1 MFQGSADVGRGAD
14 GGNACRLQ
22 RAEFVRRRAFAAGD
36 NRAGMPHAF
45 ARRGGNARDV
55 GDDGFVHVRFD
66 VFGRFFFGGAA
77 DFADHDD
84 AFGLRVGLEGGED
97 VHEAGAVNR
106 VATNTN
112 AGGLAEADA
121 GGLVHGFVGQRAGSG
136 DDADHAGL
144 VNVAGHDA
152 HFAFAGGDDAGAV
165 RPDEADVR
173 AAQGGFDFEHVQHRD
188 AFGDA
193 GDDFNAGIDR
203 LKDGVGG
210 KCGRHEDHRG
220 VGAGRGDGFVAV
232 VEDRAV
238 EVALSAFAGGNAADE
253 LGAVSNRLFAV
264 EGAL

>member
-1 MFQGSADVGRGAD
+1 
-14 GGNACRLQ
+14 
-22 RAEFVRRRAFAAGD
+22 
-36 NRAGMPHAF
+36 MPHAF
-45 ARRGGNARDV
+45 AGRGGDAGDV
-55 GDDGFVHVRFD
+55 GDDGFVHVSLD
-66 VFGRFFFGGAA
+66 VFGRFFFGRAA

-84 AFGLRVGLEGGED
+84 ALGLRVGLEGGED

-106 VATNTN
+106 VAADTD

-121 GGLVHGFVGQRAGSG
+121 GGLVHGFVGECAGAG

-165 RPDEADVR
+165 RPDEAHVR
-173 AAQGGFDFEHVQHRD
+173 AANGGFDFEHVQNRD

-193 GDDFNAGIDR
+193 GDDFDAGIDR

-210 KCGRHEDHRG
+210 KGGRDEDHRG
-220 VGAGRGDGFVAV
+220 IGTCRGDGFVAV

-238 EVALSAFAGGNAADE
+238 EVALSAFAGGDAADE
-253 LGAVSNRLFAV
+253 LGAVGDGLFAV